1 MSSNPTR
8 GLASLPLPRGPRKS
22 GRARGLARKALGR
35 GAIDDLQTRVDALES
50 EIEELR
56 QQNLRLAEIADVVQ
70 ELLVPLASRD
80 QATVDAAIESFSQS
94 L

>member
-1 MSSNPTR
+1 MADVSAKVKE
-8 GLASLPLPRGPRKS
+8 LAH
-22 GRARGLARKALGR
+22 KALRR
-35 GAIDDLQTRVDALES
+35 GAIEELRERVESLES

-56 QQNLRLAEIADVVQ
+56 QHNLRLAEIADVVQ

-80 QATVDAAIESFSQS
+80 QDRIDAAIASFAQN